1 MYKQG
6 NNMFKVL
13 GHAEDVKT
21 KAKVIYCQ
29 TTPEKYLDIIGSNFK
44 DFELQRK
51 KENHKAYN
59 RLKADIIEG
68 TLLPSITLAVK
79 HEHVEDIIKNLNDK
93 SELVKKLSSEE
104 GIVDIL
110 DGLQR
115 TYILS
120 ELKESGASF
129 KEGQTLLL
137 EYWLESDLQNI
148 IYRMIV
154 LNSGQKAMSMRHQ
167 IDLLFATTRKT
178 IQERVPGVE
187 LFTEKEGKK
196 RTTPNKYPLNNIAGA
211 YYAFLKGTPEQD
223 SENIVN
229 DQITNEIS
237 ESSKEKLNSDFEMFL
252 SIFKKFNQID
262 QLSWDLYQR
271 VEEQRVVE
279 EKARE
284 ENGGEKSILPS
295 DGASWFGSDNVLLGF
310 FAAAGQLIV
319 NGMDTKL
326 FRALDKMILD
336 LNTINSTNTI
346 EDYFDIHKY
355 ELLLKNINA
364 KKVNIGSERRK
375 YILLMFKDHLKNEAD
390 FKCSVSWNMASF

>member
-1 MYKQG
+1 
-6 NNMFKVL
+6 MFKVL
-13 GHAEDVKT
+13 GHAEDLKT
-21 KAKVIYCQ
+21 NAKVIYCQ
-29 TTPEKYLDIIGSNFK
+29 TTPQKYLEIIGSNFK

-51 KENHKAYN
+51 KENHKAYS
-59 RLKADIIEG
+59 RLKTDIIEG

-79 HEHVEDIIKNLNDK
+79 HEHVEDIIQKLHDNDA
-93 SELVKKLSSEE
+93 LVEKLSSTE

-120 ELKESGASF
+120 ELKENGITF

-178 IQERVPGVE
+178 IENKVPGVE

-229 DQITNEIS
+229 DQISNEIS

-252 SIFKKFNQID
+252 SIFKKFNEID
-262 QLSWDLYQR
+262 KLSWNLYQR
-271 VEEQRVVE
+271 VDEEIIRQE
-279 EKARE
+279 SSDIETL
-284 ENGGEKSILPS
+284 LPR
-295 DGASWFGSDNVLLGF
+295 DGAVWFGSDNVLLGF
-310 FAAAGQLIV
+310 FAAAGQLIE
-319 NGMDTKL
+319 NGMNEKL
-326 FRALDKMILD
+326 FRALDKMISD
-336 LNTINSTNTI
+336 LQNINSTSAI

-355 ELLLKNINA
+355 ELLLKKINA

>member
-1 MYKQG
+1 
-6 NNMFKVL
+6 MFKVL
-13 GHAEDVKT
+13 GHADDIKT
-21 KAKVIYCQ
+21 NAKVIYCQ
-29 TTPEKYLDIIGSNFK
+29 TTPQKYLEIIGSNFK

-79 HEHVEDIIKNLNDK
+79 HEHVEEILAKLEDSKA
-93 SELVKKLSSEE
+93 LVEKLASTE

-120 ELKESGASF
+120 ELKENNVQF

-178 IQERVPGVE
+178 IQDRISGVE

-196 RTTPNKYPLNNIAGA
+196 RTTPNKYPLSHIAGA

-223 SENIVN
+223 GENIVN
-229 DQITNEIS
+229 HQISNEIS

-252 SIFKKFNQID
+252 NIFKYFNEID

-271 VEEQRVVE
+271 IDE
-279 EKARE
+279 EKIRLDRDE
-284 ENGGEKSILPS
+284 IENIFPS
-295 DGASWFGSDNVLLGF
+295 DGYNWFGSDNVLLGF
-310 FAAAGQLIV
+310 FAAAGQLIE
-319 NGMDTKL
+319 NGMIDKL
-326 FRALDKMILD
+326 FRALEKMKVDIQK
-336 LNTINSTNTI
+336 INSEKSL
-346 EDYFDIHKY
+346 EDYFDIYKY
-355 ELLLKNINA
+355 ELLLKKINA

-375 YILLMFKDHLKNEAD
+375 YILQMFKDHLKNEAD

>member
-1 MYKQG
+1 
-6 NNMFKVL
+6 MFKVL
-13 GHAEDVKT
+13 GHADDIKT
-21 KAKVIYCQ
+21 NAKVIYCQ
-29 TTPEKYLDIIGSNFK
+29 TTPQKYLEIIGSNFK

-79 HEHVEDIIKNLNDK
+79 HEHVEEILAKLDDPKAL
-93 SELVKKLSSEE
+93 EEKLSSTE

-120 ELKESGASF
+120 ELKENKVQF

-178 IQERVPGVE
+178 IQDRILGVE

-196 RTTPNKYPLNNIAGA
+196 RTTPNKYPLSHIAGA

-223 SENIVN
+223 GENIVN
-229 DQITNEIS
+229 HQITNEIS

-252 SIFKKFNQID
+252 TIFKYFNEID

-271 VEEQRVVE
+271 IDE
-279 EKARE
+279 EKIRLDRNE
-284 ENGGEKSILPS
+284 IENILPS
-295 DGASWFGSDNVLLGF
+295 DGYNWFGSDNVLLGF
-310 FAAAGQLIV
+310 FAAAGQLIE
-319 NGMDTKL
+319 NGMVDKL
-326 FRALDKMILD
+326 FRALEKMKVDIQK
-336 LNTINSTNTI
+336 INSEKSL
-346 EDYFDIHKY
+346 EDYFDIYKY
-355 ELLLKNINA
+355 ELLLKKINA

-375 YILLMFKDHLKNEAD
+375 YILQMFKDHLKNEAD
-390 FKCSVSWNMASF
+390 FKCSASWNMASF